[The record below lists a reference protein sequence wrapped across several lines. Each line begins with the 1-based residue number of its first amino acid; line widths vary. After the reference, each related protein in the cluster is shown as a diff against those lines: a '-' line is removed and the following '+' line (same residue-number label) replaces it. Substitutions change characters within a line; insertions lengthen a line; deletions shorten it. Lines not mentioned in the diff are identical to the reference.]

1 VKSILLDWNET
12 ELRPRLTTAFRLFRI
27 DSHKGRV
34 MATKKTAKS
43 EAKPAA
49 HRAAKTAVSRS
60 KLAAVSRTKALPR
73 KAASA
78 KASLTTLTKVHKQ
91 AARKGQSPSAANRRV
106 TTAQPAARVSAQ
118 RLRLPSARLSPVK
131 LPRLDNAIKVLE
143 KMVSSATTLTGGTG
157 RAKILIDGNALLAIK
172 QVISALS
179 STPDNILIEDQPD
192 IELTSQEVADMLNV
206 SRPYVVKQ
214 AREGQ
219 LPYKMVGNRHRFLLS
234 AVQEYEGRRRVGRDE
249 ALTAIV
255 PEAGYTAE
263 DF

>member
-1 VKSILLDWNET
+1 MNSWEVKSILLDWNET
-12 ELRPRLTTAFRLFRI
+12 ELRPRLTTPFRLFRI

-60 KLAAVSRTKALPR
+60 KLAAVGRTKALPR
-73 KAASA
+73 KAAA

-91 AARKGQSPSAANRRV
+91 AARKSQSPSAANRRV

-131 LPRLDNAIKVLE
+131 LPGFDNAIKVLE
-143 KMVSSATTLTGGTG
+143 KMVSSASTLTGGTG

-179 STPDNILIEDQPD
+179 STPDSILIEDSP
-192 IELTSQEVADMLNV
+192 TS
-206 SRPYVVKQ
+206 S
-214 AREGQ
+214 
-219 LPYKMVGNRHRFLLS
+219 
-234 AVQEYEGRRRVGRDE
+234 
-249 ALTAIV
+249 
-255 PEAGYTAE
+255 
-263 DF
+263 

>member
-49 HRAAKTAVSRS
+49 HRATKTAVSRS
-60 KLAAVSRTKALPR
+60 KLAAVGRTKALPR
-73 KAASA
+73 KAAA

-91 AARKGQSPSAANRRV
+91 AARKSQSPSAANRRV

>member
-60 KLAAVSRTKALPR
+60 KLAAVGRTKALPR
-73 KAASA
+73 KAAA

-91 AARKGQSPSAANRRV
+91 AARKSQSPSAANRRV

-131 LPRLDNAIKVLE
+131 LPGFDNAIKVLE
-143 KMVSSATTLTGGTG
+143 KMVSSASTLTGGTG

-179 STPDNILIEDQPD
+179 STPDSILIEDQPD

>member
-1 VKSILLDWNET
+1 
-12 ELRPRLTTAFRLFRI
+12 
-27 DSHKGRV
+27 

-43 EAKPAA
+43 EAKPSA

-60 KLAAVSRTKALPR
+60 KLAAVGRTKALPR

-78 KASLTTLTKVHKQ
+78 KASPTTLTKVHKQ
-91 AARKGQSPSAANRRV
+91 AARKGQSPTAANRRV

-118 RLRLPSARLSPVK
+118 RSRLPSARLSRVK
-131 LPRLDNAIKVLE
+131 LPGLDNAIKELE
-143 KMVSSATTLTGGTG
+143 KMVSSATTLTAGKG
-157 RAKILIDGNALLAIK
+157 RTKILIDGNALLAIK

-179 STPDNILIEDQPD
+179 STPNSILIEGQPD

-206 SRPYVVKQ
+206 SRPYIVKL
-214 AREGQ
+214 AREGE
-219 LPYKMVGNRHRFLLS
+219 LPHKMVGNRHRFLLS
-234 AVQEYEGRRRVGRDE
+234 AVQEYERGRRVERHE
-249 ALTAIV
+249 ALAAIV